1 MPMKKAIFLDRDG
14 TIIADRGF
22 VHKKEDVELLPG
34 AARAIR
40 MANQAGFLVV
50 VVTNQSGVARGY
62 FTEKEVQALHQ
73 HLTEI
78 LAQEGARIDAFYYCP
93 HHPEATVEAYRKACS
108 CRKPWPGLILKA
120 ARELSIDLTQSWM
133 IGDSPR
139 DVEAGKKA
147 GCKTILL
154 DENTNLEK
162 AIHQILQRF
171 ANKPNS

>member
-62 FTEKEVQALHQ
+62 FTEEDVQALNQ
-73 HLTEI
+73 YLAEI
-78 LAQEGARIDAFYYCP
+78 LAQEGAHIDAFYYCP
-93 HHPEATVEAYRKACS
+93 HHPEAPVKTYRKVCS
-108 CRKPWPGLILKA
+108 CRKPQPGLILKA
-120 ARELSIDLTQSWM
+120 ARELNIDLTQSWM
-133 IGDSPR
+133 MGDSPR
-139 DVEAGKKA
+139 DVEAGKRA
-147 GCKTILL
+147 G
-154 DENTNLEK
+154 
-162 AIHQILQRF
+162 
-171 ANKPNS
+171 